1 MLLALFAIFGKVN
14 HIYNLERLKLRVNI
28 SDLSVFQSVKMKSVD
43 FLNISEYVSLFDILF
58 DELHILQILFQD
70 LSGAELQ
77 RASSHQLLNIKTPNK
92 KIIYSF

>member
-70 LSGAELQ
+70 LSGAKLQ
-77 RASSHQLLNIKTPNK
+77 GEQVRIN
-92 KIIYSF
+92 Y